1 MLARGLRF
9 LSGYLHWNPE
19 CRIMMLESTELNMWE
34 TGSYEERNI
43 GIGSMAFPAENSII
57 RLWFAAEIRESARPT
72 SGKNAHLHEE
82 KMLLRT
88 CDASSLTMDRM
99 CDWAGEKKCCSCLI
113 LHRLRCGAGAIS
125 NENTKFSPETDCQW
139 T

>member
-19 CRIMMLESTELNMWE
+19 CRIMMLESTEPNMWE
-34 TGSYEERNI
+34 TGSYEKRNI
-43 GIGSMAFPAENSII
+43 GIGSMAFPVENPII

-82 KMLLRT
+82 KVLLRI
-88 CDASSLTMDRM
+88 CDASSLVMDRL
-99 CDWAGEKKCCSCLI
+99 CDWAGKKSCSCQI
-113 LHRLRCGAGAIS
+113 LHRPRCTGRAIS
-125 NENTKFSPETDCQW
+125 NENTEFPPETDC
-139 T
+139 